1 MDVNSM
7 LEISSEVVRNT
18 IKDKV
23 KFITNT
29 IIPERFR
36 VYEGNKRGILQNPT
50 AVCLGPYG
58 SIYIADTGKG
68 KLFSSRLHYPVD
80 VTEICASLNCPLDI
94 AYKDGGIYIAEYG
107 AGRVSC
113 VDMDNSLIYNPSKM
127 NVRQLKRALEKLK
140 LYQNADKNLQKAEL
154 QEKLKSWLESNTS
167 SGHKVDSRSQVI
179 AVPIRVHNT
188 LAGSIKKPTALEFNR
203 DHALFVADEV
213 SHAIFQ
219 MNVESNGITIT
230 ASIISKVDCPSQTY
244 GIAQLD
250 DHVYISSS
258 VSYTH
263 LTLPTKLEV

>member
-1 MDVNSM
+1 MKKILSNAIVYILPSNIVNIDNRCQYR
-7 LEISSEVVRNT
+7 LLSEN
-18 IKDKV
+18 
-23 KFITNT
+23 
-29 IIPERFR
+29 
-36 VYEGNKRGILQNPT
+36 
-50 AVCLGPYG
+50 
-58 SIYIADTGKG
+58 
-68 KLFSSRLHYPVD
+68 
-80 VTEICASLNCPLDI
+80 
-94 AYKDGGIYIAEYG
+94 
-107 AGRVSC
+107 
-113 VDMDNSLIYNPSKM
+113 
-127 NVRQLKRALEKLK
+127 
-140 LYQNADKNLQKAEL
+140 QNADKNLRKAEL

-244 GIAQLD
+244 GIAPLD

-258 VSYTH
+258 IIVINFQAASYH
-263 LTLPTKLEV
+263 LSTTEINNASLNPALLPSCY